1 MLKNIPSIL
10 SPELLKV
17 AMEMGH
23 GDELVIGDGN
33 FPSANYSQRLVR
45 LDGNGVPQILDA
57 LLRFFPLDTFVPH
70 PAVLMSIADQDTE
83 EPPVWKEYERVIR
96 KHEGE
101 TFSRSEG
108 FEHMERFSFYERCK
122 KAYAIVATSETAL
135 YANIILKKGVVIE

>member
-10 SPELLKV
+10 SPELLKI

-45 LDGNGVPQILDA
+45 LDGNGVPEILEA
-57 LLRFFPLDTFVPH
+57 LLRFFPLDTFVSR
-70 PAVLMSIADQDTE
+70 PAVLMSIADQNTD
-83 EPPVWKEYERVIR
+83 EPPIWKEYDRIVR
-96 KHEGE
+96 KHEGDA
-101 TFSRSEG
+101 FGKSEG